1 MIALRSIVAA
11 TDLSAPARRAV
22 ERAAMLAQ
30 AADASLTLL
39 HVVNEAGL
47 DELRR
52 WLEQGVAA
60 GQSLI
65 DDVRKRT
72 YDLATEIRLAYDIP
86 VDNRTVAG
94 PVVDEIVSVA
104 DEEQAGLVVTGT
116 LGGGFLRN
124 QVIGSTAERVV
135 RRLQRPV
142 LMVRNATSDQYRRV
156 LVPVDLSDW
165 SAPSVELAA
174 AVAPD
179 AYFVLVHAVR
189 VPFES
194 KLRLAGVQDK
204 VIDDYRV
211 RARNEALEGMHD
223 LASRAGLRD
232 GAWRA
237 VAPDSNA
244 PWIEVIRLAAEQQ
257 SALIVIGKHG
267 RNAVQDLLLGSTTN
281 RVIGGSFSDILVTS
295 RPVSRTQ

>member
-1 MIALRSIVAA
+1 
-11 TDLSAPARRAV
+11 
-22 ERAAMLAQ
+22 MLAQ

-72 YDLATEIRLAYDIP
+72 YDLATEIRLAYEIP

-94 PVVDEIVSVA
+94 PVVDEIVNVA

-116 LGGGFLRN
+116 LGGGFLLN

-223 LASRAGLRD
+223 LAARAGLRD

-237 VAPDSNA
+237 VTPDSNA
-244 PWIEVIRLAAEQQ
+244 PWIEVVRLAAEQQ
-257 SALIVIGKHG
+257 SDLIVIGKHG

-281 RVIGGSFSDILVTS
+281 RVIGGSSSDILVTS